1 MNAREDSIDDHRR
14 HIDRIDKTIVAL
26 LTERMRLG
34 LAVGGFKAA
43 RHWPVRSPER
53 EAEVMAH
60 VREAA
65 GGPLSASSAERIF
78 EVIIEETSAVQRG
91 R

>member
-1 MNAREDSIDDHRR
+1 MTAREDSLDDHRR

-34 LAVGGFKAA
+34 MAVGGFKAA

-65 GGPLSASSAERIF
+65 AGPLSASSAERIF